1 MLFLVLHLELDSFKQ
16 IITEHLLKPISYVSE
31 ACMKGD
37 MGWGINLKGEGVPRH
52 AERQSRSAL
61 IN

>member
-16 IITEHLLKPISYVSE
+16 IIREHLLKPIRYVCE

-37 MGWGINLKGEGVPRH
+37 MGWGINLKGKSVPKH
-52 AERQSRSAL
+52 AGRQSRSAL